1 MRLNLSLIGLVA
13 GQVLAGLLVGVPAQ
27 ANEPGD
33 LNKDEAEIVRLVSAA
48 EESYFQVNRHYA
60 TLPELLK
67 SGFLEQTA
75 VLTSQHLSAFQ
86 KLNLRSEAEP
96 VPGFA
101 LALLVAPD
109 RASYRLSL
117 TPKAQAC
124 ASGWVTDESGLVR
137 EGKSVGCTPAPAPQ
151 PATVPLS
158 AVSPSARAW
167 GPPDIDEAIPP
178 VRTDVPCPLTQILEE
193 TSKSAQGFVDNLQSF
208 SASERIEHVE
218 IGNRGR
224 TRTLIRQV
232 NYVAQVKQNSS
243 GYPNVVEYRSGDTGI
258 QQPPLADTG
267 TAAFALIFHPL
278 HIGNLEIR
286 CEGLSEMQGSPAW
299 QLRFQESPDPA
310 KSFSV
315 VRVGRSLYLPRLKG
329 RAWIATDNNE
339 FLRIDTDLVS
349 PISEIDLQVE
359 HLSIVYASVEF
370 RTRQL
375 RLRLPESASLYI
387 GYRGHRYKRV
397 HNFSQFQLF
406 WVESDQNI
414 KEPAAR

>member
-1 MRLNLSLIGLVA
+1 MRQNFSLIGFVA
-13 GQVLAGLLVGVPAQ
+13 GQVLAGFLAAGA
-27 ANEPGD
+27 ARASGPGD
-33 LNKDEAEIVRLVSAA
+33 ITNHETEIVRLFGAA
-48 EESYFQVNRHYA
+48 EESYFHVNRRYA
-60 TLPELLK
+60 TFPELMK

-75 VLTSQHLSAFQ
+75 VLTSQYLSAFQ
-86 KLNLRSEAEP
+86 SLNLRSDAEP
-96 VPGFA
+96 VPGFT
-101 LALLVAPD
+101 LTVLVAPD
-109 RASYRLSL
+109 RAGYRLSL
-117 TPKAQAC
+117 TPKSQAC
-124 ASGWVTDESGLVR
+124 ASGWVTDEAGVVR
-137 EGKSVGCTPAPAPQ
+137 EGKGIDCAPGLAP
-151 PATVPLS
+151 PGVVPPLP

-193 TSKSAQGFVDNLQSF
+193 ASKSAQGFVDNLQSF
-208 SASERIEHVE
+208 SASERIEHIE
-218 IGNRGR
+218 IGNHGR
-224 TRTLIRQV
+224 PRTFISQV

-286 CEGLSEMQGSPAW
+286 CEGLSDMQSSPAW

-315 VRVGRSLYLPRLKG
+315 VRIGRSLYLPRLKG

-339 FLRIDTDLVS
+339 VLRIDTDLVS